1 MTEVMEDL
9 TLKEMDPEKETLFF
23 QFDASAVPDEM
34 AEVMKSIKELAES
47 MLFHWKSFPIILPPS
62 ITEVAGDS
70 TAPTEDGEKES
81 THRGKINFNDLF
93 KAPTF
98 DELDQV
104 AMNSAGVLKK
114 LTDKQLEDVWN
125 YGQFE
130 VDSINFPGQVHKWR
144 LSRLLQK
151 GSLTA
156 QDSLLNDMALVLR
169 LLIITARN
177 RFVSHFFSVS
187 NSFRGLGIGFMKILD
202 ILIGVPSTTSGDLD
216 SKIQD
221 EHMRYLVAE
230 LDIKPHCKKEFQT
243 FCTYVKEK
251 CEQLQT
257 DSSKGTPIRPPPIPY
272 CYQTPSGLDIDLRLF
287 NKDLIN
293 NCLPILSS
301 ILDRG
306 SRGWHVQYR
315 QKLIRELQGKGL
327 TNEEVS
333 KRVNASIMDEYLDRV
348 FSAICSNTELE
359 NLQQG
364 IGNLLVAQAKTV
376 IAMKKAVNNVQV
388 KMVKHKEKL
397 ISHLKSGYRVK
408 SRIEPWMNE
417 QIRAFEIEFVEQ
429 NLWSAHE
436 EAINICE
443 DGGLKQAVYFLK
455 RDLNF
460 LKQREAVLIKELGKV
475 RHPRRKFTFAT
486 QIWLPQNYIVMK
498 KVGNQQERIP
508 TVVMDKESPPSRSLM
523 LGEGDRS
530 VSYTVEK
537 LHHRVTSSRYPF
549 WRWWNYLHRTWSW
562 TWNAIFLLGV
572 VIPWCS
578 PISLRALFSIKP
590 FIPDTTL
597 NQENGKLYRSTRS
610 ITQTLCSRLS
620 QLWINVWDSRK
631 KFEDAPDQ
639 GFLGKSF
646 TRHLNRFWN
655 YVLKGACGTVILVLF
670 FPACCV
676 VASTAS
682 LTAAITAPLW
692 MPAVTLLV
700 HFSFFLIFDFDCP
713 DESNR
718 LFLVFEALIGRIL
731 LQGLIQPIAAGLT
744 GGVLCPMAALG
755 VSIFGVLRRTGRG
768 AWDTVMYF
776 TVVKSRGRV
785 PSKDSFVA
793 RRIAGPGLAS
803 NYFFQIQTEQ
813 ALAALDARM
822 ELDEL
827 EAWKTHVT
835 KVIDLPKEKY
845 RSWFRLGEHSIK
857 DNHHYTDLGSDLA
870 LHSIKDNYHYTDL
883 GSDLALH
890 SIKDNH
896 HYTDLG
902 SDLALHSIKDNHHYT
917 DLGSGL
923 VNTASRT
930 TTIIQILVQTWLYTA
945 SRTTT
950 IIQILV
956 QTWLYTASRTTTIIQ
971 ILVQAWCTQ
980 HQEQLPLY
988 RSWFRLG
995 FTQHQGQPP
1004 LYRSWFRLGVH
1015 SIKDN
1020 HHYTDL
1026 GSDLVYTA
1034 SGQHIQIVSLL
1045 QAQGQTIIQILV
1057 QAWLQTRT
1065 TIISAC
1071 LGFTQHQGQHHLYRS
1086 WFRLGNSIKDNT
1098 SIGQPPQLHYTDLG
1112 SDLALHSIKD
1122 NTIIQIL
1129 VQTCLHNTSKDN
1141 HHYTDLGSDLALHS
1155 IKDNHHY
1162 TDLSSDLVYT
1172 APRTTTIIQILVQA
1186 WCT

>member
-1 MTEVMEDL
+1 MTEMMEDL

-23 QFDASAVPDEM
+23 QFDASSVPDEM

-47 MLFHWKSFPIILPPS
+47 MLFHWKTFPIILPSS
-62 ITEVAGDS
+62 ITEIVEE
-70 TAPTEDGEKES
+70 TAVPSAEGEKEEKES
-81 THRGKINFNDLF
+81 KHRGKINFNDLF

-104 AMNSAGVLKK
+104 AINSAGVLKK
-114 LTDKQLEDVWN
+114 LTDRQLQDVWN

-144 LSRLLQK
+144 LTRLLQK

-187 NSFRGLGIGFMKILD
+187 NSFRGLGLGFMKILD

-216 SKIQD
+216 GKIQD

-230 LDIKPHCKKEFQT
+230 LDIKPHCKKDFQT

-251 CEQLQT
+251 CEQLQA

-315 QKLIRELQGKGL
+315 LKLIRELQGKGL
-327 TNEEVS
+327 TNGEIS

-348 FSAICSNTELE
+348 FTAICSNTELE

-364 IGNLLVAQAKTV
+364 IGKLLVAQAKTV

-388 KMVKHKEKL
+388 KMLKHKEKL

-417 QIRAFEIEFVEQ
+417 QIRAFETEFVEQ

-436 EAINICE
+436 EAISICE

-486 QIWLPQNYIVMK
+486 RIWLPQNYIVMK

-508 TVVMDKESPPSRSLM
+508 TVVLDEESPPNRSLT
-523 LGEGDRS
+523 LSEGERT

-578 PISLRALFSIKP
+578 PVSLRALFGIKP
-590 FIPDTTL
+590 FKPDTTL
-597 NQENGKLYRSTRS
+597 SQENGKLYRNARS

-620 QLWINVWDSRK
+620 QLWINVWESRK
-631 KFEDAPDQ
+631 KFEDTPDQ

-646 TRHLNRFWN
+646 TRHVNRFWN

-682 LTAAITAPLW
+682 LTAAITTPLW
-692 MPAVTLLV
+692 MPAVTLFVHLSFILV
-700 HFSFFLIFDFDCP
+700 FDCDCP

-718 LFLVFEALIGRIL
+718 LFLLFEALVGRIF
-731 LQGLIQPIAAGLT
+731 LQGLVQPIAALLT
-744 GGVLCPMAALG
+744 GGVFCPLAALG
-755 VSIFGVLRRTGRG
+755 VSVFGGLRRTGRG

-785 PSKDSFVA
+785 PSKDSFMA

-813 ALAALDARM
+813 ALAALEARM

-827 EAWKTHVT
+827 EAWKSHVT
-835 KVIDLPKEKY
+835 KVIDLPKEKFSLFVEQCFKPFSADIVQEGVYKRLCAETSQYLTDLTMKVKNREKNLNTGLHPDIQRRIKLPERELKLSILNAGKMLEKFYTERVFPKLLMPEVEFWEGKGLEY
-845 RSWFRLGEHSIK
+845 RDWRGLASKKFIEIFSKTFLIPLEDT
-857 DNHHYTDLGSDLA
+857 DNHFELEVNHINMERYIKMVASGDFHDDL
-870 LHSIKDNYHYTDL
+870 
-883 GSDLALH
+883 
-890 SIKDNH
+890 
-896 HYTDLG
+896 
-902 SDLALHSIKDNHHYT
+902 
-917 DLGSGL
+917 
-923 VNTASRT
+923 
-930 TTIIQILVQTWLYTA
+930 
-945 SRTTT
+945 
-950 IIQILV
+950 
-956 QTWLYTASRTTTIIQ
+956 
-971 ILVQAWCTQ
+971 
-980 HQEQLPLY
+980 
-988 RSWFRLG
+988 
-995 FTQHQGQPP
+995 
-1004 LYRSWFRLGVH
+1004 
-1015 SIKDN
+1015 
-1020 HHYTDL
+1020 
-1026 GSDLVYTA
+1026 DLVTEIHTP
-1034 SGQHIQIVSLL
+1034 SGEVSAKAPQMDLHFFDPS
-1045 QAQGQTIIQILV
+1045 QVI
-1057 QAWLQTRT
+1057 LQTTRYHT
-1065 TIISAC
+1065 P
-1071 LGFTQHQGQHHLYRS
+1071 RS
-1086 WFRLGNSIKDNT
+1086 RSKPWKPVWKELQFDKL
-1098 SIGQPPQLHYTDLG
+1098 
-1112 SDLALHSIKD
+1112 
-1122 NTIIQIL
+1122 QIPL
-1129 VQTCLHNTSKDN
+1129 PIPHPVVIAVLIYNRDHDQNPIAYED
-1141 HHYTDLGSDLALHS
+1141 
-1155 IKDNHHY
+1155 
-1162 TDLSSDLVYT
+1162 VYCQ
-1172 APRTTTIIQILVQA
+1172 RILRATKEVKA
-1186 WCT
+1186 HAE